1 MKKITNKKMIVSG
14 DFIEI
19 FEFKESIWYGP
30 EGRKSNRSYIGIK
43 KENTL
48 ENRQRSLETARGNL
62 KRIINANAGKWE
74 DKYGRWF
81 MPVFL
86 TLTFAENITD
96 IKRANRI
103 FSKFKQRL
111 DYEVTGK
118 KRSYLKYVGIIEF
131 QKRGAVHYHVLF
143 FNLPYLEHIYDKIT
157 EIWGEGFIIIKPI
170 KNIKTVAS
178 YVCKYMTKSKADER
192 LCGQKSYFSSNGLKK
207 PIEILNESKITD
219 ILDNDLKDIIFYENN
234 FVSEFCGETRY
245 RLYDLKELEKAGRDP
260 NRFLSKLNPN
270 LIGINFDDK
279 V

>member
-1 MKKITNKKMIVSG
+1 MRKATNKKMIVSG
-14 DFIEI
+14 DFVEI
-19 FEFKESIWYGP
+19 FEFKSCIIYGKKDEP
-30 EGRKSNRSYIGIK
+30 SSNIYVGVK

-48 ENRQRSLETARGNL
+48 ENRQRSLGAAKGNL
-62 KRIINANAGKWE
+62 KRLINANAGKWE
-74 DKYGRWF
+74 DKHGQWF

-111 DYEVTGK
+111 DYEITGK

-131 QKRGAVHYHVLF
+131 QKRGAIHYHVLI
-143 FNLPYLEHIYDKIT
+143 FNLPYLENIYDKL
-157 EIWGEGFIIIKPI
+157 EAIWGKGFIIVKPI

-178 YVCKYMTKSKADER
+178 YVCKYMTKGKADER

-207 PIEILNESKITD
+207 PIEILNDNEITE
-219 ILDNDLKDIIFYENN
+219 ILKSDLENVEFREDK

-245 RLYDLKELEKAGRDP
+245 RVYNLQDMEAAG
-260 NRFLSKLNPN
+260 KNPN
-270 LIGINFDDK
+270 KFLDKINSNLIAVKFNDT